1 MHGYT
6 KVGLLVPTL
15 CFWATAAVADPITI
29 TAGEISNTRT
39 DLSVT
44 VPGPGP
50 LSVNLHIPDHPSW
63 FGIMSPGELVN
74 FTGGIGLTFLH
85 GTLQSD
91 GIVYEATTAAP
102 VLFEYQLRTPT
113 FPLVF
118 GTGTP
123 FAIEGT
129 FTNTFGRID
138 VRGGGTISITEE
150 ALTFTFQPNP
160 PVVPAPIPEPASLL
174 LVASGMAAAIA
185 HRGRRRKSDAVP

>member
-15 CFWATAAVADPITI
+15 CFWASGAVADPIAI

-44 VPGPGP
+44 AASPGR
-50 LSVNLHIPDHPSW
+50 LSVNLNIPDHPSW
-63 FGIMSPGELVN
+63 FGIMSPVELVN
-74 FTGGIGLTFLH
+74 LTGKIGIPFVH

-102 VLFEYQLRTPT
+102 ILFEYQLRTPT

-123 FAIEGT
+123 FAIEGS
-129 FTNTFGRID
+129 FANTFGHLN
-138 VRGGGTISITEE
+138 VTGGGTISITEE

-160 PVVPAPIPEPASLL
+160 PAVPAPIPEPASFL

-185 HRGRRRKSDAVP
+185 HRGRRSTSNAVP